1 MIGVENGY
9 PIGENIDIIDEF
21 YKRGA
26 RYMSL
31 SHNGHNQLSRFG
43 STNEIGIYEMVSRLL

>member
-31 SHNGHNQLSRFG
+31 S
-43 STNEIGIYEMVSRLL
+43 IMVIINYQIAILENMKDFISQWSK

>member
-1 MIGVENGY
+1 MIGVENDY

-31 SHNGHNQLSRFG
+31 SHNGHNQLSHK
-43 STNEIGIYEMVSRLL
+43 IIK

>member
-1 MIGVENGY
+1 MIGVENAY
-9 PIGENIDIIDEF
+9 PIGENIDIIEEF

-31 SHNGHNQLSRFG
+31 SHMDIINYQIAIQVNMKAH
-43 STNEIGIYEMVSRLL
+43 TYIMV

>member
-31 SHNGHNQLSRFG
+31 SHNGHNQLSDSNTG
-43 STNEIGIYEMVSRLL
+43 EYEGFMFIMV